1 MKKGIYD
8 KNSLLTFKEITG
20 RGKKYTLFTF
30 EDGPVWDS
38 YTEAFLFRHNDDV
51 SVDVVE
57 TFGDVIEKLNN
68 NGRVIE
74 DINLGLNFSIFAD
87 IDSLNE
93 EGYFTGEPSI
103 YDDKVSVMIDNI
115 SGHYSFGGEES
126 DTKPFSVV
134 ARDKGTEVLDGH
146 LFITNFS
153 DFVIG
158 LNKIGFELEGISS
171 FNDVKTKILNGE
183 KAEGMVSLTTEK
195 EKVYKKSE
203 K

>member
-1 MKKGIYD
+1 MKKGICD
-8 KNSLLTFKEITG
+8 KNSLLTFKEITE

-87 IDSLNE
+87 VDSLNE
-93 EGYFTGEPSI
+93 EGYFIGEPSI
-103 YDDKVSVMIDNI
+103 YDDKVSVIIDNI
-115 SGHYSFGGEES
+115 SGHYSVGGEENG
-126 DTKPFSVV
+126 TKPFSVI

>member
-1 MKKGIYD
+1 MKKGICD
-8 KNSLLTFKEITG
+8 RNSLLAFKEMLE

-57 TFGDVIEKLNN
+57 TFGDILEKINN
-68 NGRVIE
+68 DGRVID
-74 DINLGLNFSIFAD
+74 DIKLGLNFSIFAD
-87 IDSLNE
+87 TDSLNE
-93 EGYFTGEPSI
+93 EGYFASEPSI

-115 SGHYSFGGEES
+115 SGHYSLGREGS
-126 DTKPFSVV
+126 DTKSFSVI
-134 ARDKGTEVLDGH
+134 ARDKGTEILDGH

-158 LNKIGFELEGISS
+158 LNKLGFELEGISS

-183 KAEGMVSLTTEK
+183 KAEGSVSLTTEK